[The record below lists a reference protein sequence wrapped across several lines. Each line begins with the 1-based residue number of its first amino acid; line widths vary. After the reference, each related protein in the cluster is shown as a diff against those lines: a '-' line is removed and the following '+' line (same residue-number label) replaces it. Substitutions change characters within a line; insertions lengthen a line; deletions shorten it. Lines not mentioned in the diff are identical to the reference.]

1 MTPIMHSRSEK
12 ETKNIGTN
20 LAKELVKKSKKKSIT
35 QIILL
40 FGDLGSGK
48 TAFTQGF
55 ASYFGIKRVLS
66 PTFSIIKSYKT
77 KHESYTHLFHADL
90 YRIKSVLELK
100 NTDFFKDINKKGLII
115 LIEWPNLI
123 YRSLLQQQKNP
134 KNTFL
139 ITKIYFK
146 YGEQANERIISYNE
160 S

>member
-1 MTPIMHSRSEK
+1 MSVIHSCSEK
-12 ETKNIGTN
+12 ETKNIGVN
-20 LAKELVKKSKKKSIT
+20 IAKELVKKSKKEPIA

-48 TAFTQGF
+48 TAFVQGF
-55 ASYFGIKRVLS
+55 ASFFGVKRVLS
-66 PTFSIIKSYKT
+66 PTFSIIKSYQA
-77 KHESYTHLFHADL
+77 KHKSYKYLFHVDL
-90 YRIKSVLELK
+90 YRIKSILELK
-100 NTDFFKDINKKGLII
+100 NTGFFENINKKVSIT

-123 YRSLLQQQKNP
+123 YRNLLRQQKNS